1 MKLILENWRQYLKE
15 GIDIELGGEEA
26 QRIPLNKIKPT
37 EDLGYLKY
45 DDPAE
50 FEEVI
55 ANIEHSFEMG
65 DEDPLDVIYDEAEDV
80 YEIVDGHHRFQVAS
94 DWGLEDYPVNIV
106 GKK

>member
-1 MKLILENWRQYLKE
+1 MKLSGQPIDFAELK
-15 GIDIELGGEEA
+15 
-26 QRIPLNKIKPT
+26 QKQPRIPLNKIKPT